1 MKSILNLINAYKTII
16 IINDS
21 NYVGDSVIFFWPFVN
36 TLSDHCINSKIIVFH
51 SHNKQFRPASESVC
65 SFNLEAFYFMRFAP
79 NNTLIIAFTPRSG
92 ELKKYLKQNGF
103 QSIVKDFVGLHFI
116 TLNIPRIFFNN
127 LELEFKF
134 ISDYEHH
141 YSTNNKSVH
150 IESGFPKLNW
160 IFTNVYEYSK
170 ICLEN
175 FLCLDSIIH
184 THEGNIVIHD
194 INIDVS
200 LNELFISKLT
210 KKEQN
215 YILINLICG
224 TLKTDVLEKYTSLLN
239 WIKKI
244 SSESGKYNIFILCDD
259 NFSKLRFDL
268 TVSCKNIFFLK
279 EDTGRFWNA
288 LILKANRV
296 YSIDTGFMH
305 IAHILNKNTFGFGGN
320 VDFWFFKDKTIR
332 IEDY

>member
-1 MKSILNLINAYKTII
+1 M
-16 IINDS
+16 
-21 NYVGDSVIFFWPFVN
+21 
-36 TLSDHCINSKIIVFH
+36 
-51 SHNKQFRPASESVC
+51 
-65 SFNLEAFYFMRFAP
+65 
-79 NNTLIIAFTPRSG
+79 
-92 ELKKYLKQNGF
+92 
-103 QSIVKDFVGLHFI
+103 
-116 TLNIPRIFFNN
+116 
-127 LELEFKF
+127 
-134 ISDYEHH
+134 
-141 YSTNNKSVH
+141 
-150 IESGFPKLNW
+150 
-160 IFTNVYEYSK
+160 
-170 ICLEN
+170 
-175 FLCLDSIIH
+175 DSIIH

-320 VDFWFFKDKTIR
+320 VDFWFFKDRIIR